1 MGPEYMQLCRL
12 MKDMLDRMEGLEKQL
27 SELKDTVSTME
38 PGTLNINWPQES
50 SEDSSDSDSDSDSE
64 SEGAQSAPF

>member
-1 MGPEYMQLCRL
+1 

-64 SEGAQSAPF
+64 SEAAQSAPF

>member
-12 MKDMLDRMEGLEKQL
+12 MKVMIDRMEGLEKQL
-27 SELKDTVSTME
+27 SELKDTVSTLE

-50 SEDSSDSDSDSDSE
+50 GEDSSDSDSSSE
-64 SEGAQSAPF
+64 AAQSAPF